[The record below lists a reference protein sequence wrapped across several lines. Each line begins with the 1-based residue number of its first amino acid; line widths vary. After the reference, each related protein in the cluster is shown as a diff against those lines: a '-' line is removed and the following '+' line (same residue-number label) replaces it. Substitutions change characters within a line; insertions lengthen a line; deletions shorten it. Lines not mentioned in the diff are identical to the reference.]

1 MRYTI
6 GILMTSVFICAY
18 AHAQPATAQPAA
30 TGERGTELRVGIA
43 TNYPPLAF
51 KQDGQIKGIEA
62 EFARQLGT
70 DLGVKIT
77 LVETPWEDLIPALR
91 DHRIDVIMSGMSIT
105 EARKQL
111 VSFTDP
117 YLKIGQMALIRRAD
131 QQRFRK
137 LTKESLSTIRVG
149 VVRGTTGED
158 YARTNLPSAKVT
170 TFDSVDAGV
179 AALRQGKIDAFVHDA
194 PAIWRITGGFDSPE
208 RELVGRYRPLTKEY
222 LAWAVRQGDGDAL
235 RQRLNETLARWKA
248 NGQLDAI
255 LDHWI
260 RVRKTTIEVKPAH

>member
-6 GILMTSVFICAY
+6 GLLMAWVFVNAWTGVPQ
-18 AHAQPATAQPAA
+18 AVGEPPATGA
-30 TGERGTELRVGIA
+30 RGSELRVGIA

-51 KQDGQIKGIEA
+51 KQNGQIKGIEA
-62 EFARQLGT
+62 EFAKQLGT
-70 DLGVKIT
+70 DLGVKIV
-77 LVETPWEDLIPALR
+77 LVETPWEDLISALR

-105 EARKQL
+105 DARKKL

-117 YLKIGQMALIRRAD
+117 YLKVGQMALIRRAD

-137 LTKESLSTIRVG
+137 LTTENLSTINVG
-149 VVRGTTGED
+149 VVRGTTGEA
-158 YARTNLPSAKVT
+158 YARTKLSRAKVT
-170 TFDSVDAGV
+170 AYDSVDAGV
-179 AALRQGKIDAFVHDA
+179 AALRKGEIDAFVHDA

-208 RELVGRYRPLTKEY
+208 RDLVGRYRPLTEEY

-235 RQRLNETLARWKA
+235 RQRLNETLAQWKA
-248 NGQLDAI
+248 NGRIDTV

-260 RVRKTTIEVKPAH
+260 RVRKTTIEVRPAH

>member
-6 GILMTSVFICAY
+6 GILTASLFICACTTVQ
-18 AHAQPATAQPAA
+18 HAAGRPSA
-30 TGERGTELRVGIA
+30 TGAPGSELRVGIA
-43 TNYPPLAF
+43 TNYPPMAF

-62 EFARQLGT
+62 EFANQLGT
-70 DLGVKIT
+70 DLGVKIV
-77 LVETPWEDLIPALR
+77 LVETPWDDLIPALR

-105 EARKQL
+105 EARKEL

-117 YLKIGQMALIRRAD
+117 YLKVGQMALIRRAD

-137 LTKESLSTIRVG
+137 LTKENLSTINVG
-149 VVRGTTGED
+149 VVRGTTGEV

-170 TFDSVDAGV
+170 AFDSVDAGV
-179 AALRQGKIDAFVHDA
+179 AALRKGEIDAFVHDA
-194 PAIWRITGGFDSPE
+194 PAIWRITGGFDSQE
-208 RELVGRYRPLTKEY
+208 RELIGRYRPLTEEY
-222 LAWAVRQGDGDAL
+222 LAWAVRKGDGEPL

-248 NGQLDAI
+248 NGQIDAV

-260 RVRKTTIEVKPAH
+260 RVRKTTIQVRPVQ